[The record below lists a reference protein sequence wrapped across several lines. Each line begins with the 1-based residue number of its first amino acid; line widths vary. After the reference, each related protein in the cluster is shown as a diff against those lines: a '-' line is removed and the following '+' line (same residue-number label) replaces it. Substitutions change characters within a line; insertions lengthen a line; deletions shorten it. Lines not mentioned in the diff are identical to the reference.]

1 MDFRKSFSKP
11 LKKLKHRL
19 TKGNRKPGGGSERED
34 NREGRETD
42 VEGSEASQRNSHL
55 HSEVEDVVESRPGPE
70 ENSDGVKGKEVDQV
84 DSSTSPPPIA
94 HGGESGGTQ
103 TTRYFSNLCL

>member
-11 LKKLKHRL
+11 FKKLKHRL
-19 TKGNRKPGGGSERED
+19 TKGNRKPDGKSGRED

-42 VEGSEASQRNSHL
+42 VEGSEASQRNSRL
-55 HSEVEDVVESRPGPE
+55 HSEVEDVVEIRPGLE
-70 ENSDGVKGKEVDQV
+70 ENLDGVKGKEFDQV

-94 HGGESGGTQ
+94 HGGGSGGTQ
-103 TTRYFSNLCL
+103 ITRYFSNFCL

>member
-1 MDFRKSFSKP
+1 MDLRKSFSKP
-11 LKKLKHRL
+11 FRKLKHRL
-19 TKGNRKPGGGSERED
+19 TKGNRKPGGGSGRDD

-42 VEGSEASQRNSHL
+42 VEGSEASQMNSRL
-55 HSEVEDVVESRPGPE
+55 HSEVEDVVESRPGLE

-94 HGGESGGTQ
+94 HGGESWGTQ
-103 TTRYFSNLCL
+103 FTRYFSNFCL